1 VLSPEDSSAMQAL
14 LGKNRVAQ
22 IACNFS
28 CGSQI
33 SIGPNPDS
41 YHIYS
46 QVNDPVWPKE
56 NRVDYLTP
64 EERLHY
70 SVNQYRCADMKSL
83 KEKLEQFPLGSTFDF
98 AYDFSA
104 RDQKELVEI
113 SDFLWSHGYKV
124 RNPQNWSYLQSDS
137 HP

>member
-1 VLSPEDSSAMQAL
+1 M
-14 LGKNRVAQ
+14 AQ
-22 IACNFS
+22 LACNFS

-33 SIGPNPDS
+33 SVGPNPDI

-46 QVNDPVWPKE
+46 HVNDPVWPKE
-56 NRVDYLTP
+56 SRVDYLTP

-83 KEKLEQFPLGSTFDF
+83 KEKLAQFPLGSTFDF

-113 SDFLWSHGYKV
+113 SDFLWSHGYKI
-124 RNPQNWSYLQSDS
+124 RNPQNWSFLQSDS